1 MEIKN
6 TGSRMKIEA
15 LRHVIR
21 ASAGVT
27 GYKKFLILG
36 SQAILGHCLDKD
48 YDFSFH
54 ESMELDSVVKLCLP
68 TKICI

>member
-1 MEIKN
+1 
-6 TGSRMKIEA
+6 MKIEA

-54 ESMELDSVVKLCLP
+54 ESMELGKR
-68 TKICI
+68 

>member
-1 MEIKN
+1 
-6 TGSRMKIEA
+6 MKIEA

-54 ESMELDSVVKLCLP
+54 ESMVLARVQK
-68 TKICI
+68 